1 MSQYASHGSTIR
13 EQLKAIRARE
23 QALEAIEDRQRTLS
37 RKRDD
42 ADKKLVRM
50 EQENHKNV
58 ATQRATL
65 DQLRTELA
73 RANSE
78 VVVEG
83 AATYDFK
90 RSTTR
95 IWMGLKFGG
104 LLQLCEKGTVCM
116 ADFCH

>member
-1 MSQYASHGSTIR
+1 M
-13 EQLKAIRARE
+13 L
-23 QALEAIEDRQRTLS
+23 EDRQRTLW

-73 RANSE
+73 RAKSE

-90 RSTTR
+90 RSTART
-95 IWMGLKFGG
+95 WMGLKFGG
-104 LLQLCEKGTVCM
+104 LLQLCEKGTVSMIVSCLALMCSLGPRLLQSM
-116 ADFCH
+116 ARWLFP